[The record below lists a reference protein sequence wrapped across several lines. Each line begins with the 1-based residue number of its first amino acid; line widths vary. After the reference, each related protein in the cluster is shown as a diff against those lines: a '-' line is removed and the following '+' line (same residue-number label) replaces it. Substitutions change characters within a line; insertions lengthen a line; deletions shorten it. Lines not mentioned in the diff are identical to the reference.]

1 MPSPSQLALAALI
14 STSAVMLAP
23 TQQAAACSLP
33 RPGYQFNDAP
43 ELPLMTSNKVAVPL
57 PVSWYYL
64 EDGGVSSFA
73 VEVTGEDGAL
83 VAGRLELVVLEEGAS
98 FEPGSAI
105 LIWRPEQPM
114 QAGAYKGRADI
125 VRAEGSPGGGS
136 VEFSFQVSRGA
147 PDRQLAPP
155 SLDASLRATAVGRD
169 ETCCDVAERSRG
181 FSGGECFDQSS
192 YSVPEPLGSMM
203 RCGMMRDDACR
214 LCWPTAYDA
223 DPTLDASWQP
233 AEGSLDPLLTYY
245 EVELYGAGIPPQ
257 TTRDYNALATSR
269 RFGTGDSATSYCVRV
284 RAISMVDDQ
293 TAEVERCIDRDDMT
307 PLPAD
312 PGAVT
317 GVDRRMECVS
327 QPGDDMGGRPDM
339 GGMEREDE
347 LEFAPSTSA
356 SGDGCGCATQDARA
370 PIAPLALLAAFGLI
384 GWRRRRSL

>member
-1 MPSPSQLALAALI
+1 ME
-14 STSAVMLAP
+14 
-23 TQQAAACSLP
+23 QASACSP
-33 RPGYQFNDAP
+33 PPPGYLFNGAP

-57 PVSWYYL
+57 PMTWYYI
-64 EDGGVSSFA
+64 EDPGVSSFV
-73 VEVTGEDGAL
+73 VEVTGEDGAP
-83 VAGRLELVVLEEGAS
+83 VAGRLELVILREGGGGF
-98 FEPGSAI
+98 FETNSGL
-105 LIWRPEQPM
+105 LIWRPEATM
-114 QAGAYKGRADI
+114 QAGAYKGRAESLRDPN
-125 VRAEGSPGGGS
+125 SPGGSS

-155 SLDASLRATAVGRD
+155 VLDASLRATAVGRA
-169 ETCCDVAERSRG
+169 EVCCDVAERSRG

-245 EVELYGAGIPPQ
+245 EIELYGAGIPPQ

-293 TAEVERCIDRDDMT
+293 TAEVERCIDRDDMV

-317 GVDRRMECVS
+317 GVDRRMECLS

-370 PIAPLALLAAFGLI
+370 PIAPLALLAAFGLM